1 MGWRSFRQSRGDIQV
16 HDSGADREAQVS
28 AQSERLLRE
37 REELSQLLDQA
48 RGEREQDRAAYEQ
61 REQQWVEAME
71 ALKQKSDGDE
81 QQAEG
86 KKQKMTKGATRK
98 LVQKIEKRLLRRF
111 GINKRWVQRIRQNL
125 AASYMYKKHE
135 KAHPLHNEFNSNPAL
150 NA

>member
-1 MGWRSFRQSRGDIQV
+1 
-16 HDSGADREAQVS
+16 
-28 AQSERLLRE
+28 
-37 REELSQLLDQA
+37 
-48 RGEREQDRAAYEQ
+48 
-61 REQQWVEAME
+61 ME